1 MPAWNTAKDK
11 KHTQLRSLAPHFEVG
26 DFCCLRGSK
35 CRCGKTIQGRFH
47 SLEGQ
52 PALAKNTEN
61 SCGFVYLLRPLQF
74 FHQTCTINPNT
85 WVERDRYEEEKKCES
100 DHGPYHRGHRHC
112 RGERGTDDK
121 DSMGERLGILY
132 VIRQKQYRLILPPV
146 CDKMGKKRKRVE
158 ENAVRTNAGNAEKLL
173 GHPENVY

>member
-1 MPAWNTAKDK
+1 MRIRKGCA
-11 KHTQLRSLAPHFEVG
+11 
-26 DFCCLRGSK
+26 FCDITDGNRNG
-35 CRCGKTIQGRFH
+35 
-47 SLEGQ
+47 
-52 PALAKNTEN
+52 
-61 SCGFVYLLRPLQF
+61 
-74 FHQTCTINPNT
+74 
-85 WVERDRYEEEKKCES
+85 
-100 DHGPYHRGHRHC
+100 
-112 RGERGTDDK
+112 GTDDK